1 MKTLSTGTRAPD
13 FLLPDQD
20 GKFQELGQL
29 LLRGP
34 VVLFFFPTAG
44 SAGCTRE
51 AVHFRDLAAEFAAA
65 GAHRLGISMDDS
77 GTMGAFAEREMLD
90 FPLLAD
96 VDGAVAEAYGVRRRF
111 ITPVKRATFVIDR
124 DRTVRTVIASELS
137 MDVHADQALAA
148 LKDLPAR

>member
-51 AVHFRDLAAEFAAA
+51 AVHFRSLAAEFAAA

-111 ITPVKRATFVIDR
+111 ITPVKRATFVINEQQEI
-124 DRTVRTVIASELS
+124 VEVVQSETS
-137 MDVHADQALAA
+137 MTVHADRALEALARLA
-148 LKDLPAR
+148 